1 MERAAIAVAHSIL
14 IVIYHLLEDPDAVFT
29 DLGGDYFLNKNKEQ
43 ERRRAIRR
51 LETLGFDVAL
61 TAVPA

>member
-1 MERAAIAVAHSIL
+1 L

-43 ERRRAIRR
+43 ERRRAVRR